1 VTHGGLQVWAAMAEK
16 KEAVERLLA
25 LGADP
30 NAPNTAEPPAREGGA
45 AEESRPIPAVLVM
58 AASMGL
64 EGICRALLEAG
75 ADPAACDS
83 DGFGAPPPRNV
94 SSTCRGIQR
103 CGKRSRGGA

>member
-1 VTHGGLQVWAAMAEK
+1 MAEK

-83 DGFGAPPPRNV
+83 DGCGAPTPRNV
-94 SSTCRGIQR
+94 SSTCRECTVGTWV
-103 CGKRSRGGA
+103 GATVGRGGGERGSVQ